1 MPFLTHGMVGSASI
15 SCIWNI
21 GQSAYPSPIP
31 RKGTGWSKAT
41 EPYLVC
47 PDARLILSSNP
58 QEIKP
63 PPKQFFRKTRTIQRK
78 HQLYDYSKK
87 RFRLIIS

>member
-1 MPFLTHGMVGSASI
+1 MLFLTYDMVGSASI
-15 SCIWNI
+15 SCVWNI

-41 EPYLVC
+41 EPFGFC

-58 QEIKP
+58 REIKP
-63 PPKQFFRKTRTIQRK
+63 PPKQFFRKTRTIQMK
-78 HQLYDYSKK
+78 QL
-87 RFRLIIS
+87 LIYFIFF